1 MAPLSLVLTS
11 NDMRTDIVPK
21 SVAFTSGEQ
30 EENVSVDRRNFMKR
44 KSSLKSLDMSSS
56 SMDKSVTFSS
66 VDIRD
71 YSICPGD
78 NPSVSR
84 GIPLSLDWAYD
95 PETSQDINQF
105 EDDRVGSRREYDDL
119 KLPSLQ
125 RVQMLKH
132 NGFSRGEIN
141 ERVKEV
147 EQAKDDRVATR
158 RKLER
163 EDRVKTFKKSVL
175 KAFGIRTSKSSPGHV
190 ARSSIE
196 CDSTFL
202 CVEKAK
208 LELED
213 ETLTASISSNKSNN
227 SEPCDVVHVRK
238 L

>member
-1 MAPLSLVLTS
+1 
-11 NDMRTDIVPK
+11 MRTDSDPK
-21 SVAFTSGEQ
+21 SVAFTAGGR
-30 EENVSVDRRNFMKR
+30 EENASVERRSFMKR
-44 KSSLKSLDMSSS
+44 KSSMKSLDMSSS

-78 NPSVSR
+78 NPAVSR
-84 GIPLSLDWAYD
+84 GIPLSLDWTYD

-105 EDDRVGSRREYDDL
+105 EDDRAGSRKGYDNL

-132 NGFSRGEIN
+132 NGYSRGEIN

-147 EQAKDDRVATR
+147 EQAKDDRIATR

-163 EDRVKTFKKSVL
+163 QDRVKKFKKSVL

-196 CDSTFL
+196 CVECDSTFL
-202 CVEKAK
+202 CVGKAK